1 MFNAAFNAK
10 QFWDG
15 REDTLEQQAGGP
27 PMNPIEMDGES
38 WEKIAKR
45 LEADPAF
52 KAEFTKTYPDGFT
65 QKNITDAIAAFE
77 RTLITP
83 DSPFDRYLKGDKNAM
98 SPEAIKGYELFKK
111 ANCAVCHSGENLG
124 GQTFEYMGLRRDY
137 FRDRG
142 NVGKINDKGRFS
154 FTKDERDLHKFKTPT
169 LRNIALTA
177 PYFHDGSTQS
187 LRQAVEIMAKY
198 QRDVSLTDE
207 EIDNIVKFLEALTG
221 EYKGKKLEVK
231 K

>member
-1 MFNAAFNAK
+1 
-10 QFWDG
+10 
-15 REDTLEQQAGGP
+15 
-27 PMNPIEMDGES
+27 
-38 WEKIAKR
+38 
-45 LEADPAF
+45 
-52 KAEFTKTYPDGFT
+52 
-65 QKNITDAIAAFE
+65 
-77 RTLITP
+77 
-83 DSPFDRYLKGDKNAM
+83 
-98 SPEAIKGYELFKK
+98 
-111 ANCAVCHSGENLG
+111 
-124 GQTFEYMGLRRDY
+124 MGLKRDY

-169 LRNIALTA
+169 LRNVALTA